1 MATLGIVLALCGL
14 ALVGYSWIRIIEAPN
29 TRPPSRKKYVL
40 ENKELKAKLIETQQE
55 NERLRTEN
63 LARRN
68 GLPWVDIE
76 D

>member
-1 MATLGIVLALCGL
+1 MAVLGITFALCGL
-14 ALVGYSWIRIIEAPN
+14 ALVWYSWIRIFEAPN
-29 TRPPSRKKYVL
+29 DRSPSRKKYVL
-40 ENKELKAKLIETQQE
+40 ENKELKAKLIELQQE
-55 NERLRTEN
+55 NEKLRTEN